1 MKELNM
7 TTSSLKLV
15 RKFIGVIGILA
26 GLAWFIGHLGE
37 LRLFDVLYFVVFV
50 ILGLSHLTLSF
61 GQEKTLVK
69 YENEILYI
77 KWFNKFRSLLIK
89 AEDIDQVVLK
99 RFEVIIKR
107 KDRKDLALSLDNYE
121 TAQKKEIYEF
131 FIDFGLSAGK
141 DVKRDF

>member
-1 MKELNM
+1 M

-61 GQEKTLVK
+61 GQEKTFVK

-121 TAQKKEIYEF
+121 TAQKKEIYEY
-131 FIDFGLSAGK
+131 FIDFGISAAK